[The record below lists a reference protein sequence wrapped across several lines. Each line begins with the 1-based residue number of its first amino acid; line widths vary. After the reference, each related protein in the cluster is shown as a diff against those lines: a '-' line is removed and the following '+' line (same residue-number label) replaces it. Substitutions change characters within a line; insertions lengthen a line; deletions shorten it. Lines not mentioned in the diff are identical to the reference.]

1 MSVQI
6 TAKMVGELR
15 GETGAGLMDCKNAL
29 TEAAGDLEQAITILR
44 KRGIASAE
52 KKAGRATSEGLIEQ
66 YIHTGG
72 KVGVLVEVN
81 CETDFVAKTEDF
93 GELVKDICLHIAAA
107 NPEFITQEEVP
118 EEYLEKEREIAASQ
132 VQNKPP
138 HIVQKI
144 VEGKIDK
151 IYESICLMEQPLVKD
166 PDKTINDL
174 LTERIAKLGENINIR
189 RFTRYQLGE

>member
-15 GETGAGLMDCKNAL
+15 GATGAGLMDCKNAL

-44 KRGIASAE
+44 KSGIASAE

-66 YIHTGG
+66 YIHMGG

-107 NPEFITQEEVP
+107 NPEFITPEEVP
-118 EEYLEKEREIAASQ
+118 EKYLEKEREIAASQ

-144 VEGKIDK
+144 VEGKIEK
-151 IYESICLMEQPLVKD
+151 IYESICLMEQPFVKD
-166 PDKTINDL
+166 PDKTIKDL